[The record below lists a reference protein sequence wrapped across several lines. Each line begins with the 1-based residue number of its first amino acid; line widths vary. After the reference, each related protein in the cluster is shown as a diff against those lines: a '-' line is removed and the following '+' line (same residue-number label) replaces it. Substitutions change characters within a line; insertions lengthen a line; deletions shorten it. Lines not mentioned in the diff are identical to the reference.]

1 MMQRVGKGLL
11 KLTWFGIKLAINVV
25 VSVASGSPSTT
36 KRYSYGQAYGL
47 LHEDKITIAEF
58 VESIED

>member
-1 MMQRVGKGLL
+1 MDIVQSVGKGLL
-11 KLTWFGIKLAINVV
+11 FVIRLGVNVV
-25 VSVASGSPSTT
+25 FSVASGSPSNT
-36 KRYSYGQAYGL
+36 KRYSHGQAYGL